1 MRTPLQPENFTKTLA
16 SYSHGMAVDVGDCE
30 MIFTTGQLAMD
41 SEGNA
46 VAPTDI
52 EKQTEYVF
60 ENLKKI
66 LAEAGATLG
75 DIVKVTI
82 FVTHIEDYPKISAI
96 RNRYLAESK
105 PTSTLVEIIRT
116 VKPGCDIEI
125 EAIAIRKK

>member
-1 MRTPLQPENFTKTLA
+1 
-16 SYSHGMAVDVGDCE
+16 MAVDVGDCE